1 MNPIIKSPILKVLL
15 TALALAFALAGCSVN
30 PVTGERQLSIIPEN
44 QEWSMGAEQYKPTQ
58 QTQGGLFYLDPELT
72 VYIREVGMKLAAVS
86 DRPDLPYDFVVLN
99 SSVPNAWA
107 LPGGKIAINRGLL
120 TAFSDEA
127 QLASVLGHEIVH
139 AAARHSVQRMQ
150 QAQIIG
156 LGVGALGLALTD
168 NEWAGMVMGG
178 AAVGAQLALAQHSQD
193 DELESDYYGIRYMKA
208 AGYDPQAAVE
218 LQQIFLEMS
227 QGRSAGFIDGLFATH
242 PPSAKR
248 VSENRKLVSEVGS
261 GGYRGEDVYQKKTA
275 LLRKLQ
281 PAYDAHDKAVE
292 LAGKKEYAAAI
303 DKVNQAIKLAPRE
316 AMFYNLR
323 GRLHQQRKNLNK
335 AAKDF
340 DKAVELYPEM
350 YVYRIY
356 NGLNALEQNDLS
368 KAKDNLSK
376 ANQAVPTSIAFL
388 RLGDI
393 AVKQNDRDEAIAH
406 YRTAAQAGGDIGQE
420 AQTKL
425 TRLTQ

>member
-406 YRTAAQAGGDIGQE
+406 YRTAAQAGGEIGQE

>member
-1 MNPIIKSPILKVLL
+1 
-15 TALALAFALAGCSVN
+15 
-30 PVTGERQLSIIPEN
+30 
-44 QEWSMGAEQYKPTQ
+44 
-58 QTQGGLFYLDPELT
+58 
-72 VYIREVGMKLAAVS
+72 MKLAAVS

-323 GRLHQQRKNLNK
+323 GRLHQQRKNLDK

>member
-368 KAKDNLSK
+368 KAKDNLTQ